1 MLAFRVSRRF
11 VAYPPKAVHLD
22 SLNGGVSSKSERG
35 KTLGTQNPEGN
46 LVGRSEYMSRL
57 DLFGTVGLRLETTAR
72 NKLARR

>member
-1 MLAFRVSRRF
+1 MEVLAVSL
-11 VAYPPKAVHLD
+11 K
-22 SLNGGVSSKSERG
+22 EE